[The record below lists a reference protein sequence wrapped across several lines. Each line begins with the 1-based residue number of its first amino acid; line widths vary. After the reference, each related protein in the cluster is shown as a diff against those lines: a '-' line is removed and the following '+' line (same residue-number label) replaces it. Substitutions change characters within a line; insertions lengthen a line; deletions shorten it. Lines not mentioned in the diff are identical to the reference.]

1 MMDETPVTNATFERL
16 AAQDGPENLYTD
28 EQVEI
33 IQLRMGEMEQRA
45 KAMEKA
51 ISGWILKTVE
61 RETLDEVAAAYRAW
75 ESTYR
80 ADKGRVMDKFEKWW
94 GLLSKV
100 PYRGKEE
107 IARLAFEA
115 GREAGMREASE
126 IANRE
131 EDQFINASELT
142 DSMGD
147 QRHYSACASGAGSVA
162 VAILSAIGGD
172 K

>member
-1 MMDETPVTNATFERL
+1 MDETPVTNATFERL

-75 ESTYR
+75 ESAYR
-80 ADKGRVMDKFEKWW
+80 ADKGE
-94 GLLSKV
+94 
-100 PYRGKEE
+100 
-107 IARLAFEA
+107 
-115 GREAGMREASE
+115 
-126 IANRE
+126 
-131 EDQFINASELT
+131 
-142 DSMGD
+142 
-147 QRHYSACASGAGSVA
+147 
-162 VAILSAIGGD
+162 
-172 K
+172 

>member
-1 MMDETPVTNATFERL
+1 MDETPVTNATFERL

-115 GREAGMREASE
+115 GREAGMREAAGLCQSHE
-126 IANRE
+126 PKDFTTAGIITRAK
-131 EDQFINASELT
+131 
-142 DSMGD
+142 
-147 QRHYSACASGAGSVA
+147 CAD
-162 VAILSAIGGD
+162 AILSAIGSG

>member
-1 MMDETPVTNATFERL
+1 MDETPVTNATFERL

-115 GREAGMREASE
+115 GREAGMREAAALLRRSE
-126 IANRE
+126 DRLIGGIRRVAAA
-131 EDQFINASELT
+131 D
-142 DSMGD
+142 
-147 QRHYSACASGAGSVA
+147 RHTAYVLHNHAD
-162 VAILSAIGGD
+162 AILSAIEGA